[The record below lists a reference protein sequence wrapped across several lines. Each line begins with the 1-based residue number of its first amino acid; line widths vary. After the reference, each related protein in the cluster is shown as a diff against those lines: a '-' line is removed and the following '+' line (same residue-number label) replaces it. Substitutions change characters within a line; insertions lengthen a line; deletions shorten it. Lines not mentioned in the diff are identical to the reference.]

1 MNASMIL
8 AFPLLW
14 AVGAAAAYW
23 YSQDRGIPWA
33 TALAA
38 LPAFLLEVSFYYVL
52 GVERLRARLETLPPA
67 GVAGLLTVAA
77 ALPYSA
83 ASLALREFHW
93 GSLVWIAVLAASAAF
108 WYVVFPRRTVSDVL
122 FLLFVAVV
130 VLLRIF
136 PRLYPSPSP
145 KLPLAVLGQL
155 MWFRTG

>member
-1 MNASMIL
+1 MIL

-52 GVERLRARLETLPPA
+52 GVERLRARLE
-67 GVAGLLTVAA
+67 
-77 ALPYSA
+77 
-83 ASLALREFHW
+83 
-93 GSLVWIAVLAASAAF
+93 
-108 WYVVFPRRTVSDVL
+108 
-122 FLLFVAVV
+122 
-130 VLLRIF
+130 
-136 PRLYPSPSP
+136 

-155 MWFRTG
+155 MWFRTGLFAMLSVRRVKNVGFGFWPAPKEWEIGTLYFVLLLPVAGTCAWFLKVARPHLEISAWERTTVLAVATF